1 MHKFQLVLHIMFSG
15 PPGDIECS
23 IVRPF
28 NTVIGDFL
36 ANAEALHAAC
46 IGRVSLDDIAH
57 MAQLH
62 PLSTAL
68 SSSS

>member
-15 PPGDIECS
+15 PPGDIECG

-28 NTVIGDFL
+28 NTVMGDFL

-46 IGRVSLDDIAH
+46 IGRVSLEI
-57 MAQLH
+57 LRTW
-62 PLSTAL
+62 PNSTL
-68 SSSS
+68 YPQH